1 MPAMSVT
8 LEEKSRYTV
17 VVEAEDREAAVEA
30 ATEMFC
36 QSEKP
41 FSDFEGERDELRAF
55 NVVDARPWEVLTET
69 RLEREAAAKAANA
82 AKSKSPEAQ
91 GVEDHATL
99 LNSALDY
106 LERYA
111 DLNNEPAGGDC
122 RRLIASITKAAGSGA
137 SSPAA
142 AESASAGAPK
152 PAAQPLIEVIR
163 NRVSAYDDS
172 LNDDEQSGGA
182 RAPTGDDYNRLF
194 EIIMSDLAPGARRV
208 RAPVVLGKG
217 PEQDALKVLEAF
229 VSECGGNPP
238 DWLREVFGQ
247 AEDVLEEGR
256 RRTVAPA
263 QPTAATKSE
272 AQPLASLAENAR
284 SMEVIVR
291 ALRLSAPVA
300 EDAVADIDLEEVPA
314 DPVEAA
320 VQRQN
325 RAGAQSALD
334 TVRQALQV
342 AEPWLEQYQRK
353 NSLDQL
359 LASVVER
366 GLEWVERS
374 SVADTDP
381 PEYLALREA
390 HRQAMGFIPPSMEVY
405 EATARLNGWSHAG
418 HHWWKSLEY
427 RSFED
432 AQLGILYSNARSLCE
447 AEDLDV
453 ALGEVALFSEN
464 CTFITDKF
472 GDVPVGT
479 KDVPLE
485 MVERLRPLL
494 NGENIRVAIKD
505 GQIGLQIEEA
515 FDFTALPLDAR
526 VGPELASAR
535 TRFPEA
541 EIWLTKGD
549 HIKGA
554 DTDVAMRAFIPA
566 TRVAEELV
574 SELSDAIY
582 CMVVDS
588 SGTSFALSASASPS
602 I

>member
-1 MPAMSVT
+1 MVEKIQTKLMIGGVITPVVLKQLRPLLDEYFEEAQEQVDHALAKGVPITIEEEINFGSTDGIERFCMQKGLPFFKWSDSLFGLYDEVVRHWRPGMDKPAEFGTGETQLARMT
-8 LEEKSRYTV
+8 LKEMEAQ
-17 VVEAEDREAAVEA
+17 AEDYGVRPEDLPRFKQAAHD
-30 ATEMFC
+30 TMPPI
-36 QSEKP
+36 K
-41 FSDFEGERDELRAF
+41 
-55 NVVDARPWEVLTET
+55 
-69 RLEREAAAKAANA
+69 LE
-82 AKSKSPEAQ
+82 
-91 GVEDHATL
+91 
-99 LNSALDY
+99 
-106 LERYA
+106 
-111 DLNNEPAGGDC
+111 
-122 RRLIASITKAAGSGA
+122 
-137 SSPAA
+137 
-142 AESASAGAPK
+142 GAPK
-152 PAAQPLIEVIR
+152 PAPQPLIEVIR
-163 NRVSAYDDS
+163 NRVRAYDDS
-172 LNDDEQSGGA
+172 LNDDEQRGGA

-194 EIIMSDLAPGARRV
+194 EIIMSDPAPGVRQV
-208 RAPVVLGKG
+208 RAPAALSNGT
-217 PEQDALKVLEAF
+217 EQKALEVLEAF

-359 LASVVER
+359 LASAVER

-374 SVADTDP
+374 GVADTDP

-418 HHWWKSLEY
+418 HHWWNSLDY
-427 RSFED
+427 PSFED

-472 GDVPVGT
+472 GDVPAGA

-494 NGENIRVAIKD
+494 NGENIRVAVKD
-505 GQIGLQIEEA
+505 GQIG
-515 FDFTALPLDAR
+515 
-526 VGPELASAR
+526 V
-535 TRFPEA
+535 
-541 EIWLTKGD
+541 
-549 HIKGA
+549 
-554 DTDVAMRAFIPA
+554 
-566 TRVAEELV
+566 V
-574 SELSDAIY
+574 SEN
-582 CMVVDS
+582 
-588 SGTSFALSASASPS
+588 GK
-602 I
+602 